1 MRARGVAFQGA
12 LAAAGLAA
20 AFFLWRR
27 EPAGTPGEVVVLDA
41 PKQSLERVHYE
52 DASGSVELYREASEG
67 GALWLR
73 LGTKP
78 PRELRANETAEQ
90 LFTRFAPLRATRSL
104 GVLDAETL
112 AEVGLK
118 ESPRKLVVTLS
129 SGEHAFTLA
138 ASSIGWGNP
147 YLRRETDGS
156 VFLLAP
162 SLLPDLE
169 NAAFRLVDRTLHV
182 FGPAE
187 YDSLTVT
194 LGSTSR
200 TFESQARA
208 QRPAELV
215 PRDSPGAPDEPAR
228 RWHER
233 VWLLAPAQ
241 ADFLGRGEAPPGGP
255 PREVLRVEYRRGDT
269 VIGQLT
275 LARGA
280 GGELYART
288 EHTPG
293 WAKLPP
299 WADSIVEEAQKV
311 AVGHWRPEP

>member
-1 MRARGVAFQGA
+1 MRARGVAFQGV

-20 AFFLWRR
+20 AFVVWQR

-41 PKQSLERVHYE
+41 PKRALERVRYE
-52 DASGSVELYREASEG
+52 DASGSVELYREASDG

-118 ESPRKLVVTLS
+118 DSPRKLRVKLA

-138 ASSIGWGNP
+138 ASSIGWGSP
-147 YLRRETDGS
+147 YLRRETDGL
-156 VFLLAP
+156 VFLLPP

-169 NAAFRLVDRTLHV
+169 NAAHRLVDRTLHA
-182 FGPAE
+182 FGAAE
-187 YDSLTVT
+187 YDVLTVT
-194 LGSTSR
+194 HGSTSR
-200 TFESQARA
+200 TFLVRARA

-215 PRDSPGAPDEPAR
+215 PRDAPDAPDETAR
-228 RWHER
+228 KWHER
-233 VWLLAPAQ
+233 VWLLSPAQ
-241 ADFLGRGEAPPGGP
+241 ADFLGRGEEPPGGP
-255 PREVLRVEYRRGDT
+255 PREVLRLEYRRGDT
-269 VIGQLT
+269 GVGRLT
-275 LARGA
+275 LARGT

-288 EHTPG
+288 EHTAG

-299 WADSIVEEAQKV
+299 WADSIVEEAEKV
-311 AVGHWRPEP
+311 VAGH